1 MVQIKKE
8 IVTKTYRDDD
18 ILIETVK
25 QFQYSTEGEKFS
37 HKGLME
43 SDGYMDS
50 GQVKE
55 NIGTVMQPNHVWFG
69 SYYKYEIEK

>member
-8 IVTKTYRDDD
+8 IVTKTYRDGN
-18 ILIETVK
+18 IIIETIK
-25 QFQYSTEGEKFS
+25 QFHYSTEDEKLS

-43 SDGYMDS
+43 ADGYKDS
-50 GQVKE
+50 GQIKE

-69 SYYKYEIEK
+69 SYYKYEIGE